1 MPESKI
7 DIPARLRESVR
18 HYWHTRSSQGDKQG
32 LGGNK
37 DAGQRSSVTG
47 GKQLD
52 GFAHLLCDLLVEEGI
67 DRKDVYFGKS
77 DHIIPGFYRP
87 TKDWDLLVIAGGQLW
102 IAVELKSQVGPSF
115 GNNYN
120 NRVEEGLGNAADI
133 RTAYAKQTFGT
144 TSPFVGYLLLL
155 EDCDGC
161 HGPVRV
167 SENHF
172 PIRPEFRDSS
182 YVAGKKPMSLSYAR
196 RYETF
201 CRKVVL
207 ENVYDAAAFMLAST
221 KDADTGIY
229 SEPADDLAFTRLAAA
244 MLGKAHEYL
253 TLKKLEG

>member
-1 MPESKI
+1 MPDSKI
-7 DIPARLRESVR
+7 NIPDRLHEAVK

-32 LGGNK
+32 IGGSK

-52 GFAHLLCDLLVEEGI
+52 GFANLLSDLLVEEGI
-67 DRKDVYFGKS
+67 GRESIFLGKNC
-77 DHIIPGFYRP
+77 HIIPGYYRP
-87 TKDWDLLVIAGGQLW
+87 TKDWDLLVIADGQLW

-120 NRVEEGLGNAADI
+120 NRVEEGLGNAADL

-144 TSPFVGYLLLL
+144 MNPFVGYFLLL
-155 EDCDGC
+155 EDCRGC

-167 SENHF
+167 SEKHF
-172 PIRPEFRDSS
+172 PIRPEFRDPA
-182 YVAGKKPMSLSYAR
+182 YVEGKKPLSLSYAR

-207 ENVYDAAAFMLAST
+207 ENIYDAAGFMLAS
-221 KDADTGIY
+221 KDNAETGTY
-229 SEPADDLAFTRLAAA
+229 AEPAEDVAFTRLAAA

-253 TLKKLEG
+253 TIKKLER